1 MMMIHSTKS
10 YHDCFMLNKITSGF
24 NDECTFLELAYP
36 QLNQCYI
43 HRWLAVNL
51 EFIGNGVVL
60 AAAILSVMGK
70 NTLSPGIVGLAVS
83 HSLQVIGSI
92 HRSAHQM
99 LTE

>member
-1 MMMIHSTKS
+1 MTA
-10 YHDCFMLNKITSGF
+10 GF
-24 NDECTFLELAYP
+24 NRETILIRLELACP

-83 HSLQVIGSI
+83 HSLQVRPTNTLIQLVLGGSI
-92 HRSAHQM
+92 
-99 LTE
+99 T

>member
-1 MMMIHSTKS
+1 MMIHRVTATAV
-10 YHDCFMLNKITSGF
+10 C
-24 NDECTFLELAYP
+24 CTFLDWKCPWLI
-36 QLNQCYI
+36 QHYI

-83 HSLQVIGSI
+83 HSLQVRGTIP
-92 HRSAHQM
+92 RET
-99 LTE
+99 LTGEFPVNDKGKLI